1 MRNRIIY
8 FFLIFIIFVFL
19 IIFSQKRN
27 SNNKTLKINIDF
39 KHENG
44 KFLDSQMVNKL
55 LIQRKDTTFLLKEDT
70 LDLKLVE
77 DLLISNPMVANADI
91 FRTPQ
96 GVLNVKLEER
106 KPIARIIND
115 NEEFYIDNFGFR
127 VPISKKYSARVPIF
141 YGRADKNLKDLV
153 NLIKLIKT
161 DSLAKVEIIDLRN
174 LKNSYVF
181 GLRSFP
187 FKIIWGKNSKSK
199 QKIKKLKF
207 LYSYLRNKDF
217 LKIEKVN
224 LSFDKQIVL
233 DYGQNGK

>member
-1 MRNRIIY
+1 MRNSIIY
-8 FFLIFIIFVFL
+8 FFLTLIIFVFL

-27 SNNKTLKINIDF
+27 SKNKIIKINIDF
-39 KHENG
+39 KDENG

-55 LIQRKDTTFLLKEDT
+55 LIQRKEAAFLLKEDT

-96 GVLNVKLEER
+96 GILKVKLEER

-115 NEEFYIDNFGFR
+115 NEEFYIDDFGFR

-141 YGRADKNLKDLV
+141 YGQADENLEDLV
-153 NLIKLIKT
+153 NFIKLIKT
-161 DSLAKVEIIDLRN
+161 DSFAKVEIIDLRN
-174 LKNSYVF
+174 LKNNYVL

-187 FKIIWGKNSKSK
+187 FKIIWGKNSKNK

-207 LYSYLRNKDF
+207 LYSYLGKKDF

-233 DYGQNGK
+233 DYGQNRK

>member
-1 MRNRIIY
+1 MRKRIIY
-8 FFLIFIIFVFL
+8 FFLTLIIFVFL

-27 SNNKTLKINIDF
+27 SKNKTVKINIDF

-44 KFLDSQMVNKL
+44 RFLDSQTVNKL
-55 LIQRKDTTFLLKEDT
+55 LIQRKEAAFFLKEDT
-70 LDLKLVE
+70 LDLNLVE

-96 GVLNVKLEER
+96 GILNVKLEER

-115 NEEFYIDNFGFR
+115 NEKFYIDNFGFR
-127 VPISKKYSARVPIF
+127 VPISKSYSARVPIF
-141 YGRADKNLKDLV
+141 YGQAKKNLEDLV
-153 NLIKLIKT
+153 KFIKLITT
-161 DSLAKVEIIDLRN
+161 DSFAKVEIIDIRN
-174 LKNSYVF
+174 LKNNYVL

-187 FKIIWGKNSKSK
+187 FKIIWGKNSKNK

-207 LYSYLRNKDF
+207 LYSYLSNKDF

-233 DYGQNGK
+233 DYGQNRK

>member
-27 SNNKTLKINIDF
+27 SKNKTLKINIDF

-55 LIQRKDTTFLLKEDT
+55 LIQRKETTFLLKEDT

-174 LKNSYVF
+174 FKNSYVF

-187 FKIIWGKNSKSK
+187 FKIIWGKNSKNK

-233 DYGQNGK
+233 DYGQNRK

>member
-27 SNNKTLKINIDF
+27 SKNKTLKINIDF
-39 KHENG
+39 KHEKG

-55 LIQRKDTTFLLKEDT
+55 LIQRKETTFLLKEDT

-187 FKIIWGKNSKSK
+187 FKIIWGKNSKNK

-207 LYSYLRNKDF
+207 LYDYLRNRDF

>member
-1 MRNRIIY
+1 MRNRVI
-8 FFLIFIIFVFL
+8 FFFSMFLIFVFL
-19 IIFSQKRN
+19 TIFSQKRN
-27 SNNKTLKINIDF
+27 SENKMLKVNVDF
-39 KHENG
+39 KHKNG

-55 LIQRKDTTFLLKEDT
+55 LIQRKDTTYLLKEDM
-70 LDLKLVE
+70 LDLKVVE
-77 DLLISNPMVANADI
+77 DILISNPMVASADI

-106 KPIARIIND
+106 KPIARVIND
-115 NEEFYIDNFGFR
+115 NEEFYVDNFGYR
-127 VPISKKYSARVPIF
+127 VPISKNYSARVPIF
-141 YGRADKNLKDLV
+141 YGQADKNLEDLV
-153 NLIKLIKT
+153 NFIKFIKT
-161 DSLAKVEIIDLRN
+161 DSFAKVEIIDLRN
-174 LKNSYVF
+174 LKNNYVL

-187 FKIIWGKNSKSK
+187 FKIIWGENSKNK

-207 LYSYLRNKDF
+207 LYSYLGNKDF